1 MQILEI
7 MKKLVTLSI
16 CLLSIFAAT
25 AQTLN
30 EDAIGAALPIAERT
44 PQLEA
49 LYQQEDYLNEF
60 GTAQE
65 IEANRLAIKNAWTAI
80 DPAIGDLYAPINAPK
95 YSRLGEGPTPYIPGE
110 IVERPEPLPMTRD
123 WGDDILV
130 RNDFVD
136 GMDMTAT
143 LNTGDLYLGMYENDI
158 AAGGATDWIYM
169 YRSTD
174 NGVTWDLFASVDSS
188 TPVRK
193 MQIVSLDGTGDQYIL
208 AYVLFEGGLFQAA
221 RWNTATAA
229 FDFDTVTTGVS
240 DFAVDRNFPADTGT
254 MRVLA
259 TYLKDEACATE
270 VYSARSTPGEY
281 GFGWVDEVSVDAV
294 CGSQI
299 DFAYARAGDSFVT
312 YTGAG
317 TGNLYVN
324 SNDIFNDPTGWTP
337 RETLEMGTVRETL
350 NPTIRAARL
359 AIPSEKVVVW
369 ASDRAD
375 GATGNFNGVGYLR
388 ESGGAFGVF
397 SNFGSGGP
405 NFSVAHTDGWIRRIA
420 GVETI
425 RFTYVRD
432 NIDNSANSV
441 NRSITFNGTDFDA
454 FEAVADGPVN
464 VFDGFPSVTAE
475 TADQEPCM
483 AFAGTNAGRGFGLY
497 FDTRADVPLAVD
509 ENTINGLT
517 YFPNPTSTVL
527 NVRANTSLNG
537 VQVYSI
543 TGAKVLDIQND
554 ELTNNISVNTSN
566 LAAGIYVMRVIA
578 GSQIGTYKVVKQ

>member
-1 MQILEI
+1 
-7 MKKLVTLSI
+7 MKKLVTLSM
-16 CLLSIFAAT
+16 CMLGIFAAT

-30 EDAIGAALPIAERT
+30 QDATGKALPIAERT

-49 LYQQEDYLNEF
+49 LYQQEDYLNEY

-65 IEANRLAIKNAWTAI
+65 IEANRMAIKNAWTAI
-80 DPAIGDLYAPINAPK
+80 DPTIGDLYTPINAPK
-95 YSRLGEGPTPYIPGE
+95 YARLGEGPIPYIPTE
-110 IVERPEPLPMTRD
+110 IIERPEPLPMTRD

-158 AAGGATDWIYM
+158 DAGGAADGIYM

-174 NGVTWDLFASVDSS
+174 NGVTWDLFASADSP
-188 TPVRK
+188 TPIRK
-193 MQIVSLDGTGDQYIL
+193 IQLVSLDGTGDQYIL
-208 AYVLFEGGLFQAA
+208 AFLYFEGGLFQAA

-229 FDFDTVTTGVS
+229 FDFQTVDTGVA
-240 DFAVDRNFPADTGT
+240 DFSVDRNFPVATNG

-259 TYLKDEACATE
+259 TYLKDDACATE
-270 VYSARSTPGEY
+270 VYSARSTAGEY
-281 GFGWVDEVSVDAV
+281 GFGWVDAVSVETV
-294 CGSQI
+294 CGRQI
-299 DFAYARAGDSFVT
+299 DFAYARAGDAFVT

-317 TGNLYVN
+317 SGNLYVN
-324 SNDIFNDPTGWTP
+324 SNTNFNDPMSWTP
-337 RETLEMGTVRETL
+337 RETLENGNVRETL

-359 AIPSEKVVVW
+359 DIPSGKVVVW

-375 GATGNFNGVGYLR
+375 GATGNFNGVGYLG
-388 ESGGAFGVF
+388 ESGGAFSVF
-397 SNFGSGGP
+397 SNFVSGGA
-405 NFSVAHTDGWIRRIA
+405 NFNIAHTDGWIRKVA
-420 GVETI
+420 GLETI

-432 NIDNSANSV
+432 NIDNSGNSV
-441 NRSITFNGTDFDA
+441 NRSITFNGTDFDT

-475 TADQEPCM
+475 TADLEPCM
-483 AFAGTNAGRGFGLY
+483 AFAGTNSGRGFGLY
-497 FDTRADVPLAVD
+497 FDTRAEVPLAVD
-509 ENTINGLT
+509 ENTIDGLT

-527 NVRANTSLNG
+527 NVRANTNLNG

-543 TGAKVLDIQND
+543 TGAKVLDIEND
-554 ELTNNISVNTSN
+554 ELTNSISVNTRS
-566 LAAGIYVMRVIA
+566 LAAGIYVMRVTA